1 MPPADE
7 QFRKK
12 LLATF
17 SIEAREHVAAITAGL
32 VEFEKAEAGPASA
45 QLVEA
50 IYRESH
56 SLKGAARAVSLT
68 RIEAVCQTLESI
80 FAGLKRQNTKPS
92 AEAFDKIHQMVA
104 SIEAELAPAASAPAP
119 ADAGQP
125 SAPPPPAKERPA
137 LPDTIR
143 IPTSKLTSVW
153 NQAEELI
160 LWNAAL
166 ERRLAGLREVGE
178 TLAGWEREW
187 RRARAQI
194 RAHQTP
200 REAPPGA
207 AAAPNGASLDS
218 AGANQASYDAAA
230 VNGASYAAGGVN
242 GASYAAANGAS
253 HDDGL
258 LAFLDR
264 NEPVLR
270 SLRSRVGTLASS
282 LRRDT
287 HSLERDAGDL
297 LRDVRRLSMLPFSI
311 LLEAFPKLVRDLCRD
326 CDKDARLVI
335 SGADIEASRRILEEL
350 KDPLIHLVRN
360 SVDHGVEPLP
370 ERQRAGK
377 PAQATVTIAIAL
389 KSGDQVEIAISDDGA
404 GVDVDRVRQA
414 IVEQER
420 LSAEQVRSLD
430 DRQALQYIFQSG
442 LSTRRQVTAVSGR
455 GLGLAIVRQKVEALG
470 GEIRVESER
479 GNGATFRISA
489 PLSISTLRGIL
500 VRDSD
505 QVWVI
510 PTMYV
515 QRVLRLGREQI
526 QSVENRPAVVIGE
539 RTHSVAWLSQTLG
552 ISAPD
557 RGANRDGKLPG
568 LLVEWAGEQIVFLVE
583 EILYEREVQVKSLGR
598 QLTRVRNIAG
608 ATILE
613 DGTIALVLQV
623 ADLMRLAP
631 AAAGAAREEQ
641 SAAPKSLL
649 VVEDSITARTLLKGI
664 LEASG
669 YLVTTAVDGAE
680 AFERLEKG
688 AFDLVVSDVEMP
700 RMSGI
705 ELTAKIRATP
715 AFAELPVVLVTALA
729 SQEDRERGA
738 EVGANAYIVKSSFDQ
753 SNLLEVIQRLI

>member
-45 QLVEA
+45 ELVEV

-56 SLKGAARAVSLT
+56 SLKGAARAVNLT

-80 FAGLKRQNTKPS
+80 FAGLKRQSTKPS

-104 SIEAELAPAASAPAP
+104 SIEAELAPAARAASADAGPGQAPAP
-119 ADAGQP
+119 Q
-125 SAPPPPAKERPA
+125 PPAEARPA

-160 LWNAAL
+160 LWNAAI

-178 TLAGWEREW
+178 TLAAWEREW
-187 RRARAQI
+187 RRAHAQI
-194 RAHQTP
+194 RARQAP

-207 AAAPNGASLDS
+207 VGAPNGAQL
-218 AGANQASYDAAA
+218 DAA
-230 VNGASYAAGGVN
+230 G
-242 GASYAAANGAS
+242 ANGAS
-253 HDDGL
+253 HDAVGL

-264 NEPVLR
+264 NEQVLR

-287 HSLERDAGDL
+287 HALERDAGDL

-326 CDKDARLVI
+326 CGKDAKLVI
-335 SGADIEASRRILEEL
+335 SGADIEASRRILEEM

-360 SVDHGVEPLP
+360 SVDHGVEPPP

-377 PAQATVTIAIAL
+377 PAQATITIAIAL

-404 GVDVDRVRQA
+404 GVDVDHVRQA
-414 IVEQER
+414 IIEQER

-479 GNGATFRISA
+479 GKGATFRISA

-505 QVWVI
+505 QLWVI
-510 PTMYV
+510 PAMYV
-515 QRVLRLGREQI
+515 QRVLRIGREQI

-557 RGANRDGKLPG
+557 RGANRDDKLPG

-583 EILYEREVQVKSLGR
+583 EIIYEREVQVKSLGR

-631 AAAGAAREEQ
+631 AAAEAAWAEQ
-641 SAAPKSLL
+641 SAAPKSVM

-669 YLVTTAVDGAE
+669 YLVTTAVDGAD

-688 AFDLVVSDVEMP
+688 ACDVVVSDVEMP

-715 AFAELPVVLVTALA
+715 AFADLPVVLVTALA